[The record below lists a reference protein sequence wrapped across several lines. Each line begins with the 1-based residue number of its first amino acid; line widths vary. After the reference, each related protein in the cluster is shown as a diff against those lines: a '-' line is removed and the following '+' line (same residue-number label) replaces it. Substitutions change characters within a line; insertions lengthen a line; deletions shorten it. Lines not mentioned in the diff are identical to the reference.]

1 MINFESVKKASR
13 ILALKTE
20 EEKNNALVSISNALK
35 ENADE
40 ILIENQKDLTF
51 AKDNGIKESMIARLK
66 LSKEQIFAI
75 AEDVLSVKNLSDP
88 IGEVI
93 DDYITKDG
101 LNIKKVRVPLGVI
114 GIIYESRPNVTVDVS
129 VLCIKTGNA
138 VVLKGGK
145 EAKNTNIYLT
155 KLIKKAIKNY
165 IPEDSIMLLE
175 DREETNE
182 LLKAKGNVD
191 LIIPRGSKNLINFVT
206 ENSLV
211 PVIETGAGVCHTYVE
226 KTADFN
232 MAIKIIDNA
241 KTSKPSVCNALETL
255 LIDRDIIKDFAP
267 ILEEFAA
274 KKGVNIYANKET
286 LKYIKANLIDDDAY
300 NTEYNS
306 MDLNVKVVDG
316 ISDAISHIEKYST
329 KHSEAIITSDNDKK
343 EEFLN
348 SIDSACVYANASTRF
363 SDGGCF
369 GFGAEIGIST
379 QKLHARGPMGLKE
392 ITSYKYKI
400 TGNGEVRW
408 K

>member
-1 MINFESVKKASR
+1 MIDFEGVKKAGR
-13 ILALKTE
+13 ILALKTK
-20 EEKNNALVSISNALK
+20 EEKNNALISISNALK
-35 ENADE
+35 ENVEE
-40 ILIENQKDLTF
+40 ILIENQKDLEY
-51 AKDNGIKESMIARLK
+51 AINNGIKESMVARLK
-66 LSKEQIFAI
+66 LSKEQVFAI
-75 AEDVLSVKNLSDP
+75 AKDVVSVSKLPDP

-114 GIIYESRPNVTVDVS
+114 GVIYESRSNVTVDVS

-155 KLIKKAIKNY
+155 KLIKNAIKNY
-165 IPEDSIMLLE
+165 IPEDSVMLLE
-175 DREETNE
+175 DREEVSE
-182 LLKAKGNVD
+182 LLKAKGKVD

-206 ENSLV
+206 QNSIV

-232 MAIKIIDNA
+232 MAIKVIDNA

-267 ILEEFAA
+267 ILEEFAI
-274 KKGVNIYANKET
+274 KKGVNLYANKET
-286 LKYIKANLIDDDAY
+286 LKYIKATLIDDDGY
-300 NTEYNS
+300 FTEYNS

-316 ISDAISHIEKYST
+316 ITDAISHIEKYST
-329 KHSEAIITSDNDKK
+329 KHSEAIITNDSGKK

-348 SIDSACVYANASTRF
+348 SIDSAGVYVNASTRF

-400 TGNGEVRW
+400 IGNGEVR
-408 K
+408 

>member
-400 TGNGEVRW
+400 TGNGEVR
-408 K
+408 

>member
-1 MINFESVKKASR
+1 MIDFEGVKKAGR
-13 ILALKTE
+13 ILALKTK
-20 EEKNNALVSISNALK
+20 EEKNNALISISNALK
-35 ENADE
+35 ENVEE
-40 ILIENQKDLTF
+40 ILIENQKDLEY
-51 AKDNGIKESMIARLK
+51 AINNGIKESMVARLK
-66 LSKEQIFAI
+66 LSKEQVFAI
-75 AEDVLSVKNLSDP
+75 AKDVVSVSKLPDP

-114 GIIYESRPNVTVDVS
+114 GVIYESRPNVTVDVS

-155 KLIKKAIKNY
+155 KLIKNAIKNY
-165 IPEDSIMLLE
+165 IPEDSVMLLE
-175 DREETNE
+175 DREEVSE
-182 LLKAKGNVD
+182 LLKAKGKVD

-206 ENSLV
+206 QNSIV

-232 MAIKIIDNA
+232 MAIKVIDNA

-267 ILEEFAA
+267 ILEEFAI
-274 KKGVNIYANKET
+274 KKGVNLYANKET
-286 LKYIKANLIDDDAY
+286 LKYIKATLIDDDGY
-300 NTEYNS
+300 FTEYNS

-316 ISDAISHIEKYST
+316 ITDAISHIEKYST
-329 KHSEAIITSDNDKK
+329 KHSEAIITNDSGKK

-348 SIDSACVYANASTRF
+348 SIDSACVYVNASTRF

-400 TGNGEVRW
+400 IGNGEVR
-408 K
+408 